1 MLLVSWSP
9 KESTQ
14 QWRDAFDRPPKRI
27 FTLARVKRGQNMLGR
42 ASNDG
47 VEQAEKFQGKTV
59 KTYSSM
65 SSLECGRG

>member
-14 QWRDAFDRPPKRI
+14 QWRDAFDGPPRRNL
-27 FTLARVKRGQNMLGR
+27 TLARVKRGHNMLGR

-47 VEQAEKFQGKTV
+47 VEQAEKLQGKRV
-59 KTYSSM
+59 
-65 SSLECGRG
+65 